1 MLCDWCYTYTTIYL
15 VISSSGTVYH
25 FIQGQFHNLGFIS
38 KCPSYA
44 THTTQQGWVHLPF
57 RLPGSRLASRLT
69 SLHWKLMTYCTG
81 SSPNEKLCAAHL
93 FLTHNT
99 KRGWHFIYLFMDHKS
114 FEATCQIQ
122 ALIVCNSICS
132 QRRLDSVKF
141 RIVTRKKL
149 SWLIDLWW
157 FILTFDLMK
166 LLFASKLWKSWFH
179 FI

>member
-15 VISSSGTVYH
+15 DISSSGTVYH

-81 SSPNEKLCAAHL
+81 SSPNEKLWAAHL

-99 KRGWHFIYLFMDHKS
+99 KRGWHFIYLFIFFQWTINLLKPLVRFKHWLY
-114 FEATCQIQ
+114 ATQ
-122 ALIVCNSICS
+122 
-132 QRRLDSVKF
+132 SVH
-141 RIVTRKKL
+141 TA
-149 SWLIDLWW
+149 D
-157 FILTFDLMK
+157 
-166 LLFASKLWKSWFH
+166 
-179 FI
+179 